1 MKFCEE
7 VEKLQ
12 RENEGS
18 VILVKNGIFFVA
30 IGKDAVILNREL
42 DLQLTCMKKELC
54 KVGFLVKNAEKYI
67 EIMKSKEISFKMYII
82 DVKKGKIEILLENI
96 GKNMKE
102 VKANVNCSKCS
113 RKKDTDED
121 IIERLREIGK

>member
-18 VILVKNGIFFVA
+18 VILVKSGIFFVA

-82 DVKKGKIEILLENI
+82 DVKKGKIEKLLENI